1 MRKTL
6 PTNHDVIVEFL
17 NQILQEERNPR
28 DSLWFKG
35 NKLYS
40 YQSHLA
46 TIMPDRTLFINSE
59 MIGYS
64 TTTSAHITSLQSF
77 AGNLQTF
84 IIPLNLQSNEV
95 LNWYWDN
102 IENTIIKYLKARVNK
117 EYYKRTILQTINSI
131 EQYMDYMELS
141 KDLPEYQR
149 KHIIAQQLFK
159 HKII

>member
-6 PTNHDVIVEFL
+6 PANHDVIVTFL
-17 NQILQEERNPR
+17 NQSLPEARNPR
-28 DSLWFKG
+28 NSLWFKD

-40 YQSHLA
+40 YRSHLA
-46 TIMPDRTLFINSE
+46 TIMPDNVLFINANL
-59 MIGYS
+59 IKYS
-64 TTTSAHITSLQSF
+64 TTTSAHMGDLRQTAADLQYF
-77 AGNLQTF
+77 VV
-84 IIPLNLQSNEV
+84 PLNLQFNEV

-117 EYYKRTILQTINSI
+117 DYYKRIILQTINSI

-149 KHIIAQQLFK
+149 KHTIVQQLFK